1 MASRGGNKAI
11 MSFDKDSPRECKFC
25 TPGTYIIPNAD
36 QYKKWHPLNLDGT
49 PHEHNKP
56 FKRATQGSTMR
67 QFYPDNAPPQ
77 TEFELNENNDEGY
90 ADKQQPQQPQHQQQ
104 KPKKSMEQ
112 MHDENIG
119 AWNRIGAAIERHN
132 ELKEKELEMSQ
143 YNVSTNKQQPT
154 ISDE

>member
-1 MASRGGNKAI
+1 

-67 QFYPDNAPPQ
+67 QFYPDSAPPH
-77 TEFELNENNDEGY
+77 TEFEVNENNDEGFE
-90 ADKQQPQQPQHQQQ
+90 DKW
-104 KPKKSMEQ
+104 KKQIGEVKESKQYFSQRDKDMKQ
-112 MHDENIG
+112 AHDENI
-119 AWNRIGAAIERHN
+119 AVWTRMAAAIERHN
-132 ELKEKELEMSQ
+132 ELKEKELELQ
-143 YNVSTNKQQPT
+143 YNVSTKQQPT